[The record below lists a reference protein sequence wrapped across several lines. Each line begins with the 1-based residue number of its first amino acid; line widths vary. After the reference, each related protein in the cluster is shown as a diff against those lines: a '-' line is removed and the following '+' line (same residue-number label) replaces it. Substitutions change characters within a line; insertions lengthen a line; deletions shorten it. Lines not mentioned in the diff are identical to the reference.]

1 MNNSYK
7 IEIEGIKAIAIIS
20 LILYYA
26 QIIVYE
32 IPIFSG
38 GFIGIDMFFV
48 ISGYLT
54 TYKITAASAHKR
66 NFSIISFF
74 KNRIRRVIPPLLFVV
89 IASFPFAYFYLLPND
104 LLIFVK

>member
-1 MNNSYK
+1 MNNFYK

-26 QIIVYE
+26 QIVVYGF
-32 IPIFSG
+32 PLFSG

-54 TYKITAASAHKR
+54 TYKIIIESSNKR
-66 NFSIISFF
+66 NFSIKTNNSYIIICYNCFF
-74 KNRIRRVIPPLLFVV
+74 TICLFLLT
-89 IASFPFAYFYLLPND
+89 S
-104 LLIFVK
+104 

>member
-7 IEIEGIKAIAIIS
+7 IEIEGIKAIAIIF
-20 LILYYA
+20 LILYYD

-66 NFSIISFF
+66 NFSINISIQSYSFWWSA
-74 KNRIRRVIPPLLFVV
+74 NRLE
-89 IASFPFAYFYLLPND
+89 YD
-104 LLIFVK
+104 C